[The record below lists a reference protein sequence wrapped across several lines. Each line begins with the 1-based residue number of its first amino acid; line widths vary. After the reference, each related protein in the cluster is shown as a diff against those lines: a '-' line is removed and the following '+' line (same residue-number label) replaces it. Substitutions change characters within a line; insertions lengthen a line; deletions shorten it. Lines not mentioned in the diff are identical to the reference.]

1 MATVARPHLS
11 RRRHIAVWALIIVAA
26 LIGVISSLT
35 LWVKREML
43 DTTGWNKAT
52 TQVIQSPEVRSA
64 LSTYLVNQVYNNIDV
79 AQSLRQRLP
88 ENLKPI
94 ADPLAAAVRQPATNA
109 ASALLAR
116 PRVQQLWI
124 TVTTLAHEKLLNV
137 LENKTGFGVTTGNG
151 EVVVDLHALVT
162 EIGAEIGLPAA
173 ALERIPADAGQI
185 TLLKSDQ
192 LSAAQ
197 AGFQGLR
204 VLSAWLLALVVA
216 LLVLAMYLARGMRR
230 EALRGIGWAF
240 VAVGLILLIVRRVVG
255 NYVLDAIAAPTYRG
269 SVHAIWLIGTAVLG
283 QIAVASIIY
292 GVVALLGTALAGPTG
307 AATSVRHRIA
317 PVLNDQV
324 GLVAAGVGVLYLL
337 IVLWGPTHALR
348 AWWGILLF
356 AGLIAA
362 GIWQL
367 RRQTLAEAATGQQ
380 LSKLETLHDQ
390 GALSDDEFDAAKL
403 A

>member
-1 MATVARPHLS
+1 MGSVAHAPLS
-11 RRRHIAVWALIIVAA
+11 RRRHILVWTLIVLAA
-26 LIGVISSLT
+26 LLGLVSTLT
-35 LWVKREML
+35 TWVQRQMVDDK
-43 DTTGWNKAT
+43 GWENAT
-52 TQVIQSPEVRSA
+52 TQVVQSPEVRAA

-204 VLSAWLLALVVA
+204 VLSAWLLVLVVA

-240 VAVGLILLIVRRVVG
+240 V
-255 NYVLDAIAAPTYRG
+255 
-269 SVHAIWLIGTAVLG
+269 
-283 QIAVASIIY
+283 
-292 GVVALLGTALAGPTG
+292 
-307 AATSVRHRIA
+307 
-317 PVLNDQV
+317 
-324 GLVAAGVGVLYLL
+324 
-337 IVLWGPTHALR
+337 
-348 AWWGILLF
+348 
-356 AGLIAA
+356 
-362 GIWQL
+362 
-367 RRQTLAEAATGQQ
+367 
-380 LSKLETLHDQ
+380 
-390 GALSDDEFDAAKL
+390 
-403 A
+403 